1 MGTNRWL
8 GAILITSVLGL
19 AGCTPKPAPSATPAA
34 TNDTPVVIE
43 SPVVVVETPVIVETP
58 AADGTP
64 AASGSPVA
72 MSGDDDYA
80 NAEGMAGYEEVLAIT
95 VAPSTPESVEKGK
108 ALFLTN
114 CASCHGEDGSGGG
127 EAGKA
132 LDPPPRN
139 LHASSEYK
147 YGHSDHG
154 VYRTVYYGVDGTG
167 MAPWGEILSEEEI
180 TSLVHFV
187 RTQQS

>member
-1 MGTNRWL
+1 MGINKWL
-8 GAILITSVLGL
+8 GAVLITSVFGL
-19 AGCTPKPAPSATPAA
+19 AGCNTPKPTTDAS
-34 TNDTPVVIE
+34 PVVNVTTSPVVVE
-43 SPVVVVETPVIVETP
+43 SPVVVVVETPVAGE
-58 AADGTP
+58 TP

-72 MSGDDDYA
+72 MAGDDDFA
-80 NAEGMAGYEEVLAIT
+80 NAEGMAGYEEVLAIK
-95 VAPSTPESVEKGK
+95 VVPSTPESVEKGK
-108 ALFLTN
+108 GLFLTN
-114 CASCHGEDGSGGG
+114 CASCHGADGSGGG

-139 LHASSEYK
+139 LHAGADYK
-147 YGHSDHG
+147 YGSSEHG

-180 TSLVHFV
+180 WNLVHFV